1 MDRAAAFRADESSG
15 WTVGPRGRSRAAWRG
30 LVLAAGTA
38 VVYGVY
44 APVYLLLVPTP
55 ALRRRFRSAT
65 FRIWSR
71 FVLRTLSLSVEV
83 LGLPPRPP
91 FLLVANHLG
100 YLDIP
105 LLATELGGRFVAKS
119 EVRAWPVIGLLARS
133 VSTIFVDR
141 TRRRDV
147 VRVGGSIRQAVAEG
161 DGVVLFPEG
170 TSTDGRAVAPFRSAL
185 LAEAAE
191 AGIPVHY
198 ASLRYRT
205 PSGEPSAE
213 EAVCWWGDMTF
224 TPHFLRLLSLSSI
237 EATVVFGGEPI
248 LSRSRKML
256 AARLNEAV
264 RNLLPDVVDH
274 DTPQG

>member
-1 MDRAAAFRADESSG
+1 LNRAAAFRTDESSS
-15 WTVGPRGRSRAAWRG
+15 WTVGPRARSRAALRG
-30 LVLAAGTA
+30 LVLAVGTGLTY
-38 VVYGVY
+38 VVY
-44 APVYLLLVPTP
+44 APVHLLLIP
-55 ALRRRFRSAT
+55 APVLRRRFRTST

-71 FVLRTLSLSVEV
+71 FVVKTLGLSVEV

-91 FLLVANHLG
+91 FLLVSNHLG

-105 LLATELGGRFVAKS
+105 LLATELPGRFVAKS
-119 EVRAWPVIGLLARS
+119 EVRGWPVIGLLASS

-147 VRVGGSIRQAVAEG
+147 VRVSGSIRQAVAEG

-170 TSTDGRAVAPFRSAL
+170 TSTAGHDVAPFRSAL

-198 ASLRYRT
+198 AGLRYRT
-205 PSGEPSAE
+205 PPGEPPAE

-224 TPHFLRLLSLSSI
+224 TPHFLRLLTLSSI
-237 EATVVFGGEPI
+237 EATVVFGDEPI
-248 LSRSRKML
+248 LSRSRKTL
-256 AARLNEAV
+256 AVRLNDAV
-264 RNLLPDVVDH
+264 RRLLPGASTPN
-274 DTPQG
+274 TPQG